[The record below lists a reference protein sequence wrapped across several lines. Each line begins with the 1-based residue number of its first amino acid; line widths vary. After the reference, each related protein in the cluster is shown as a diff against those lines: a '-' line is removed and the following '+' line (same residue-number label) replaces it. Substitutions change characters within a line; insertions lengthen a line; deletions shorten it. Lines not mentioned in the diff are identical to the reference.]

1 MKQKVLITGASG
13 FLGYHLI
20 NAAIESGLDVYA
32 GVRKR
37 SNVDHLS
44 ALPLQNVV
52 LDFND
57 INALTDVMLQHQFDF
72 IVHAAGTT
80 KAISA
85 AEYNLVNNIFTSNL
99 AKAAANEKCNCKKFV
114 FISSLAASGPAKGLN
129 SKVTEDMADPVT
141 AYGKSKLAAE
151 KALAAI
157 NIPSII
163 LRPTAI
169 YGPREKDL
177 FLLANYLNKGVDA
190 YIGRVT
196 QKLSFVHG
204 RDVATA
210 SIRALLAN
218 GANGI
223 FNIGDGKEYSRYDF
237 ADIIK
242 KNLNK
247 KAVRFHIPTFM
258 VKAALALI
266 ENINKSKP
274 APVSRE
280 KLGELLAENWSCDI
294 EKAKNQLGFS
304 PVYDLDS
311 GLKETIAWYKEHKW
325 LK

>member
-20 NAAIESGLDVYA
+20 NAALESGLEVYA
-32 GVRKR
+32 GVRGK
-37 SNVDHLS
+37 SNVEHLNN
-44 ALPLQNVV
+44 LPLQAVV
-52 LDFND
+52 LNFND
-57 INALTDVMLQHQFDF
+57 VNALTSELLAHDFDF
-72 IVHAAGTT
+72 VIHAAGTT
-80 KAISA
+80 KASSSD
-85 AEYNLVNNIFTSNL
+85 EYNLVNNIYTSNL
-99 AKAAANEKCNCKKFV
+99 AKAAAHEKSNCKKFV
-114 FISSLAASGPAKGLN
+114 FISSLAASGPAKGLDT
-129 SKVTEDMADPVT
+129 KVTEDMANPVT

-151 KALAAI
+151 KALSNI
-157 NIPSII
+157 NIPSVI

-177 FLLANYLNKGVDA
+177 FLLANYLNKGLDA

-204 RDVATA
+204 KDVATA
-210 SIRALLAN
+210 AIQSLFAN
-218 GANGI
+218 GATGI

-242 KNLNK
+242 RNLNK
-247 KAVRFHIPTFM
+247 KAFRFHLPAFLIRG
-258 VKAALALI
+258 VLALT
-266 ENINKSKP
+266 EQINKSKP

-280 KLGELLAENWSCDI
+280 KLNELLAENWSCDI

-304 PVYDLDS
+304 PIYDLDS

>member
-32 GVRKR
+32 GVRGK
-37 SNVDHLS
+37 SNVEHLS

-57 INALTDVMLQHQFDF
+57 VNALTEVILQHQFDF

-85 AEYNLVNNIFTSNL
+85 EEYNLVNTIYTSNL
-99 AKAAANEKCNCKKFV
+99 AKAAAAENSNCKKFV
-114 FISSLAASGPAKGLN
+114 FISSLAASGPAKGLDN
-129 SKVTEDMADPVT
+129 KVTEDMASPVT
-141 AYGKSKLAAE
+141 AYGRSKLAAE
-151 KALAAI
+151 KALASI
-157 NIPSII
+157 DIPSVI

-177 FLLANYLNKGVDA
+177 FLLANYLNKGLDA
-190 YIGRVT
+190 YIGRIT

-204 RDVATA
+204 KDVATA

-218 GANGI
+218 GATGI

-247 KAVRFHIPTFM
+247 KAVRFHIPAFL
-258 VKAALALI
+258 VRAALALT
-266 ENINKSKP
+266 ENINRSKP
-274 APVSRE
+274 APVNRE